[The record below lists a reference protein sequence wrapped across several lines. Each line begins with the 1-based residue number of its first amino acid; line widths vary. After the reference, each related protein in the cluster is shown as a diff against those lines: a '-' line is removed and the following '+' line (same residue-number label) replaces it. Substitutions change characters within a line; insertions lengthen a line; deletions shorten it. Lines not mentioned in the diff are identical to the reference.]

1 MEEKIRLKRQAEK
14 QRNMNRSR
22 VAKRS
27 RAVTGLKETDF
38 FLIATVFALVVFG
51 LLMVYSAS
59 SYRNITNG
67 ADAYGDFLRQG
78 IFAALGIIV
87 MFVVSTIDYHKY
99 TKSRTFWAL
108 MGTAFLCVLVLAF
121 PARNNAHRWIIL
133 PFISFQPSEIAKFAI
148 VLYLANLLKHVENPR
163 KRAFPLVMTTFL
175 FTAFIAG
182 IIVVIQSNLSVGAII
197 FLAAISMVFV
207 SGANLWF
214 VGVPALLGGAGLTA
228 AMVFVPYRMKR
239 FTGFLEPFA
248 DPTGNTH
255 QLVQSL
261 YALASGGIF
270 GRGLS
275 MSRLKAFWLPEAHND
290 FIFAVVC
297 EELGLIGG
305 LALVILLV
313 LLIFRGVRIAYLAKD
328 SLGCLM
334 ATGITAVLTFQS
346 VINIAVVIGA
356 FPVTGVTLPFIS
368 AGGTSLM
375 VNLLAVGI
383 LLNISRQ
390 TKDKVRKKTGRA

>member
-1 MEEKIRLKRQAEK
+1 MEERIRLKRQAEK
-14 QRNMNRSR
+14 RRSMEKRR
-22 VAKRS
+22 VIERR
-27 RAVTGLKETDF
+27 RAVAGLQETDF
-38 FLIATVFALVVFG
+38 FLIATVFALVMFG

-78 IFAALGIIV
+78 IFAAAGIVV
-87 MFVVSTIDYHKY
+87 MFFVSMVDYHKY
-99 TKSRTFWAL
+99 TRKRTFWAL
-108 MGTAFLCVLVLAF
+108 LATTFLCILVLAF
-121 PARNNAHRWIIL
+121 PARNNANRWIIL
-133 PFISFQPSEIAKFAI
+133 PFISFQPSEIAKYAI
-148 VLYLANLLKHVENPR
+148 VLYLANILRHVENPR
-163 KRAFPLVMTTFL
+163 KRELPLIM
-175 FTAFIAG
+175 TAFVSTAVISG
-182 IIVVIQSNLSVGAII
+182 IIIVIQSNLSVGAII
-197 FLAAISMVFV
+197 FLAVISMVFV

-214 VGVPALLGGAGLTA
+214 VGLPALFGVGALTA
-228 AMVFVPYRMKR
+228 AMVLVPYRMKR

-248 DPTGNTH
+248 DPTGSTH

-297 EELGLIGG
+297 EELGLLGG
-305 LALVILLV
+305 LVLILLLG
-313 LLIFRGVRIAYLAKD
+313 LLIYRGVRIAYLAKD

-375 VNLLAVGI
+375 LNLVAVGV

-390 TKDKVRKKTGRA
+390 TKDKVRKKTERV

>member
-1 MEEKIRLKRQAEK
+1 MEERIRLKRQAEK
-14 QRNMNRSR
+14 RRSMGKRR
-22 VAKRS
+22 VSERR
-27 RAVTGLKETDF
+27 RAVAGLQETDF
-38 FLIATVFALVVFG
+38 FLIATVFALVMFG

-78 IFAALGIIV
+78 IFAAAGIVV
-87 MFVVSTIDYHKY
+87 MFFVSTIDYHKY
-99 TKSRTFWAL
+99 TRSRTFWAL
-108 MGTAFLCVLVLAF
+108 IFTIFLCVLVLAF
-121 PARNNAHRWIIL
+121 PSRNNANRWIIL
-133 PFISFQPSEIAKFAI
+133 PFISFQPSEIAKYAI
-148 VLYLANLLKHVENPR
+148 VLYFANLLRHVGNPR
-163 KRAFPLVMTTFL
+163 KKSTPLI
-175 FTAFIAG
+175 FTGLGFVALLAFI
-182 IIVVIQSNLSVGAII
+182 IIEVQSNLSVGAII
-197 FLAAISMVFV
+197 FLAAMSMVFV

-214 VGVPALLGGAGLTA
+214 VGVPALLGSAGLAA
-228 AMVFVPYRMKR
+228 AMVFTPYRMRR

-248 DPTGNTH
+248 DPTGSTH

-297 EELGLIGG
+297 EELGLLGG
-305 LALVILLV
+305 LVLILLLA
-313 LLIFRGVRIAYLAKD
+313 LLIYRGVRIAYLAKD
-328 SLGCLM
+328 PLGCLM

-375 VNLLAVGI
+375 LNLLAVGV

-390 TKDKVRKKTGRA
+390 TKDKVRKKTESV